1 MPKTFKTTKSNYEV
15 VKQLSRKLGLGHEN
29 HIARLALV
37 YSIKTYFRVDNDNIV
52 VGDSSGK
59 EYSSS
64 VLFGEYRDVYLLLI
78 ADKHD
83 ITVNN
88 PKIYHLVK
96 FHLDN
101 GLTMLGKLIL
111 EEQEIEDLEEFIE
124 KFCI

>member
-1 MPKTFKTTKSNYEV
+1 MPKSFKTTKNNHEV

-29 HIARLALV
+29 HIARLALA
-37 YSIKTYFRVDNDNIV
+37 YSIKTYSNIGDENIV

-64 VLFGEYRDVYLLLI
+64 VLFGDYKDVYLLLL

-83 ITVNN
+83 ITVKN
-88 PKIYHLVK
+88 PKMDQLVK

-101 GLTMLGKLIL
+101 GLTMLGELIL
-111 EEQEIEDLEEFIE
+111 EEQEVEDLEEFIE

>member
-1 MPKTFKTTKSNYEV
+1 MPKTFKTTKNNREV

-37 YSIKTYFRVDNDNIV
+37 YSIKTYSNAGVDNIV

-64 VLFGEYRDVYLLLI
+64 VLFGEYKDVYLLIL

-88 PKIYHLVK
+88 PKIDQLVK

-111 EEQEIEDLEEFIE
+111 EDQEIEDLEEFIE
-124 KFCI
+124 KFCF